1 MQVGVIG
8 CGQWGMNIVRNL
20 SEMGCLKT
28 VCDKAADRR
37 EFAQIQY
44 PKVEAVGDYE
54 IVLKDKGIDA
64 VAVATNAAS
73 HHTIAKDALKAGK
86 DVFVEKPM
94 AIGVPDAK
102 ELVALAEE
110 KKRILMTGHLLLYTE
125 ALKELK
131 ELMPELGDLLYV
143 HAQRMGFSD
152 PREDVSVIWDL
163 AVHEVSA
170 LLYLLG
176 TKPSRVKA
184 YGHDFSA
191 NGVKDFVS
199 LKMLF
204 PGHVAAHVDITWW
217 YPQKVRRMVVAGK
230 KAMAIWDDQE
240 AEYKLQMHKK
250 WVEDGTKARLGRV
263 SLISVPSCEPLRK
276 ELQHFIECCEK
287 RKPPLTDG
295 RNGLA
300 VTEVLA
306 AAERSLYRQEWQIV

>member
-1 MQVGVIG
+1 LNQ
-8 CGQWGMNIVRNL
+8 
-20 SEMGCLKT
+20 
-28 VCDKAADRR
+28 
-37 EFAQIQY
+37 
-44 PKVEAVGDYE
+44 
-54 IVLKDKGIDA
+54 
-64 VAVATNAAS
+64 
-73 HHTIAKDALKAGK
+73 
-86 DVFVEKPM
+86 
-94 AIGVPDAK
+94 
-102 ELVALAEE
+102 
-110 KKRILMTGHLLLYTE
+110 
-125 ALKELK
+125 KELK

-217 YPQKVRRMVVAGK
+217 YPQKVRRMVIAGK

-240 AEYKLQMHKK
+240 AEYKLQLHKK
-250 WVEDGTKARLGRV
+250 WVEDGARARLGRV

-300 VTEVLA
+300 VTGVVLGLVVVA
-306 AAERSLYRQEWQIV
+306 PLALRLLPKLLFGIHPLDVVSFLIVSLLMLGVAILANWLPARRTALLDPVRTLRNE